1 MSAVGLDWPHKLL
14 ALQEAVHWASE
25 RKLTVVFRDSQQA
38 DAVRQGTAMWATLA
52 LDSIVEV
59 GDDQVTREFDG
70 DPGDPNTQLVEVYS
84 GQRDFTVELRVFTRD
99 QRLGGQAWYWADRVR
114 TRLRKSAYA
123 REKWLVPNDVAI
135 RSLPQVVNLSPRT
148 WQGRAESEAVLEM
161 MLSTVV
167 CDRSTE
173 NTVNWIDT
181 VLLSSN
187 IQGIDASLNLSDDPI
202 TGS

>member
-1 MSAVGLDWPHKLL
+1 
-14 ALQEAVHWASE
+14 
-25 RKLTVVFRDSQQA
+25 
-38 DAVRQGTAMWATLA
+38 
-52 LDSIVEV
+52 
-59 GDDQVTREFDG
+59 
-70 DPGDPNTQLVEVYS
+70 
-84 GQRDFTVELRVFTRD
+84 
-99 QRLGGQAWYWADRVR
+99 
-114 TRLRKSAYA
+114 
-123 REKWLVPNDVAI
+123 
-135 RSLPQVVNLSPRT
+135 LPQVVNLSPRT

-181 VLLSSN
+181 VLLSSD